1 MGAGGRHE
9 GGSPLSPVSRLGQR
23 RLSPGPPSLHRGRAQ
38 NRLPEVG
45 SQAATEPRGSS
56 FPPGQGTRPGCPEPG
71 SPGMHKTGV
80 GASSQPPDPQLGSRP
95 QATPGPLTRPRSEWP
110 GVWNSAAGLAPR
122 APPRAPGGRGQGCW
136 RQGGVEAGAARD
148 QGHWT
153 ADPARPAR
161 KANSNAAH
169 PTGAQPGRPSHADTK
184 QGQALGPRELHRDR
198 SPGRMEPRP
207 LPKGGR
213 P

>member
-1 MGAGGRHE
+1 MGAGGRHG
-9 GGSPLSPVSRLGQR
+9 GGSPLSPVSRLGRR

-56 FPPGQGTRPGCPEPG
+56 FALRQGRGLGARSQGPLGCTRRAWVPAPSHRTLSWGPAPRPHQG
-71 SPGMHKTGV
+71 
-80 GASSQPPDPQLGSRP
+80 LSRP
-95 QATPGPLTRPRSEWP
+95 RAEWP

-122 APPRAPGGRGQGCW
+122 APPRAPGGQGQGCW
-136 RQGGVEAGAARD
+136 RQGGVEAGAARG

-153 ADPARPAR
+153 ANTARPAR
-161 KANSNAAH
+161 KADSNAAH

-184 QGQALGPRELHRDR
+184 QGQALGPHELHGDR
-198 SPGRMEPRP
+198 SPSRMEPRP
-207 LPKGGR
+207 LPRGGR